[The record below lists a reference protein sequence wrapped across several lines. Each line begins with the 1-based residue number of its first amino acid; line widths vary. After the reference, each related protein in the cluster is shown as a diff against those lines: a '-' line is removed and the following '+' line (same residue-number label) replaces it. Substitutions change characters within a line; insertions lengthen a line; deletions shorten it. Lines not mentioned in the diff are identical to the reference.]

1 MQTVLE
7 ILKKTTDFFTTKHIE
22 DARLEAEILLA
33 HGLGLKRM
41 DLYLQFDRPL
51 TDEELAKM
59 RPLVQRRGQ
68 REPIQHIIGS
78 VGFRHLEIK
87 TDARALIPRPDTEQI
102 IDLANTLIQEKSDVS
117 ALEIGVGTGAIL
129 LSLVHENSQIQKA
142 VGVDISQDALNLA
155 QENASLCK
163 IESIEWILSDLFTN
177 IPQQQFDL
185 IISNPPYIP
194 TSVCAELEIEVKKY
208 DPMLALDGGISGL
221 DIYERIFVDAKS
233 YLKPNGHLLFEI
245 GYDQGQSVP
254 DLGIHL
260 GWTLVGVHKDY
271 GSNDRFVCFKN

>member
-7 ILKKTTDFFTTKHIE
+7 ILKKTTDFFTSKHIE

-87 TDARALIPRPDTEQI
+87 CDARALIPRPDTEQI
-102 IDLANTLIQEKSDVS
+102 IDLANSLIQDQSNVS

-129 LSLVHENSQIQKA
+129 LSLIHENPQVTKA
-142 VGVDISQDALNLA
+142 LGVDISQDALNLA
-155 QENASLCK
+155 QENATLCN
-163 IESIEWILSDLFTN
+163 IDSIEWILSDLFTN

-194 TSVCAELEIEVKKY
+194 TSVCAELEVEVKKY

-221 DIYERIFVDAKS
+221 DIYERILSEAAAF
-233 YLKPNGHLLFEI
+233 LKPNGHLLFEI

-254 DLGIHL
+254 DLGIRL
-260 GWTLVGVHKDY
+260 GWTLVGVYKDY
-271 GSNDRFVCFKN
+271 GSNDRFVCFKK